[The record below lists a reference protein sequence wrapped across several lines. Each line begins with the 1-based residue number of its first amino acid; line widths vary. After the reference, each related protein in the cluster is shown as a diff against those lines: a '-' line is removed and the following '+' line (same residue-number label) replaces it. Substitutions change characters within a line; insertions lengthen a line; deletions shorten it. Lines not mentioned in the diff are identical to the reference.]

1 MPCTAHVKSSS
12 ESPFILFHGS
22 QHAIAVCVWIPTA
35 SSGFARGF
43 ACDDDESY
51 SMLIGMQLPAA
62 SCWPATP
69 EGLSCGLLNRVE
81 SSWLWIALLL
91 ASSEGWTRSARAS
104 NCSPRI
110 HRISGLYVTRLA
122 LSWCRVVLAG
132 TLDLAKLCPR
142 SLSRKILCIF
152 SIEVRML
159 LCLI

>member
-1 MPCTAHVKSSS
+1 MPCTACVKSSS
-12 ESPFILFHGS
+12 EPPFILFHGS
-22 QHAIAVCVWIPTA
+22 QRAIAACVWIPTA

-104 NCSPRI
+104 NCSAPRAYTDSRLGALCYMI
-110 HRISGLYVTRLA
+110 GTQLMYGSSGWNA
-122 LSWCRVVLAG
+122 
-132 TLDLAKLCPR
+132 R
-142 SLSRKILCIF
+142 SLDALPSLIK
-152 SIEVRML
+152 SKDSVYL
-159 LCLI
+159 LYWRAYVI